1 MRTKAIIEYNDSDR
15 NIVLFFNEDGI
26 LDGVNFWQGIG
37 DFSMVESFLEI
48 DEEISKYIPQ
58 IGHTHKDEFSFVID
72 KIDQGI
78 WNYVHA
84 KDRNNIDVLSYVEDG
99 NLTLAIRSLNP
110 FDGADFDGHFY
121 YKYFNDT
128 TNMLYI
134 SQSISF
140 NK

>member
-48 DEEISKYIPQ
+48 DEKISKYIPQ

-84 KDRNNIDVLSYVEDG
+84 KDRNNIDVLSYVEDS

-110 FDGADFDGHFY
+110 FDGADFDGQFY

>member
-37 DFSMVESFLEI
+37 DFSIVESFLEI

-72 KIDQGI
+72 KIDEGI